1 MNLLVALALAAAAL
15 GDDVTHGAFAAKMVA
30 RDVARQTMEVGYPYV
45 PGPYYGAPVWSAM
58 LLNHTFYNSY
68 GVPAEFAYA
77 PPPVAFNRVVLTLHT
92 SIAGRQYDRL
102 AHLVVGGAEVWRTS
116 TIEPHG
122 RAVHESAY
130 SKDVLA
136 YLASF
141 ERAAAASLV
150 LGNINNAQLLGA
162 PAVEL
167 YALFYWAD
175 DAIGLGGDLPDAGDA
190 LFATARPASR
200 VYGLTGVTYLPQDPI
215 EVAVAA
221 LARNTTRVTLLV
233 FALGNA
239 DEEFWYTNAFLQY
252 TSVFAAEGTVPGYG
266 PARVVNVYCNGAKV
280 ATQSPQ
286 PFVFTGGISPYL
298 WTPVVAPNAFDLPS
312 LDIDLTALLP
322 SLWLGAR
329 LAVEVS
335 NATGGTTGSDWIVLA
350 NLLAYEAAVVAGA
363 NGRLTNVASWG
374 AVAPLGSVGDGTLA
388 QSIGGE
394 FHAKVESRVAFDVA
408 GGTLDVVLRLA
419 TAASVSNA
427 QQLGDYGNVQLV
439 AHWGASERTFDA
451 LEGGVR
457 QVYSH
462 RTVLEYPLD
471 LVVAY
476 DNVSTT
482 VANISVGRSER
493 IEIGGQLVYHSATDV
508 AGDSTIVE
516 TSTSGYGHGDTSAYY
531 RLWQQPPFAPASYQR
546 TVVSKNNTLVS
557 DTSGAG
563 LPPPPRAAAAAAV
576 GDGVVEA
583 APPSALHKFKR
594 QRALR
599 ARAKRQPEEHSGGWG
614 PCAPSGAERMRAL
627 IAR

>member
-1 MNLLVALALAAAAL
+1 MNLLIVLAALASAAAL
-15 GDDVTHGAFAAKMVA
+15 GNDVTDVKFAAKMVA
-30 RDVARQTMEVGYPYV
+30 RDVARQTTEVGYPYV
-45 PGPYYGAPVWSAM
+45 PGSCYGAPVWSAM

-68 GVPAEFAYA
+68 EAPASFAYA
-77 PPPVAFNRVVLTLHT
+77 PPPVAFNRVVLTLNT
-92 SIAGRQYDRL
+92 SITGRQYDRL

-122 RAVHESAY
+122 RPVYESTY

-136 YLASF
+136 YLALF
-141 ERAAAASLV
+141 ESAASATLV
-150 LGNINNAQLLGA
+150 LGNINTAQLLGA

-215 EVAVAA
+215 EVSVPA
-221 LARNTTRVTLLV
+221 LPRNTTRVTLLV

-252 TSVFAAEGTVPGYG
+252 TSVFAEEGTVPGYG

-298 WTPVVAPNAFDLPS
+298 WTPIVAPNAFDLPS

-329 LAVEVS
+329 LSVEVS
-335 NATGGTTGSDWIVLA
+335 NATGGATGSDWIVLA
-350 NLLAYEAAVVAGA
+350 NLLAYEAALVVGA
-363 NGRLTNVASWG
+363 SGQLTSVASWG
-374 AVAPLGSVGDGTLA
+374 AVVPLGSVGDGSLA

-394 FHAKVESRVAFDVA
+394 FHAEIESRVVFDLAGASLDVA
-408 GGTLDVVLRLA
+408 LRLA
-419 TAASVSNA
+419 TVARVSNA

-439 AHWGASERTFDA
+439 AHWGASERIFEA
-451 LEGGVR
+451 LEGAVR
-457 QVYSH
+457 QVYAH

-471 LVVAY
+471 LVLAY

-546 TVVSKNNTLVS
+546 TVVSMNNTLVS

-563 LPPPPRAAAAAAV
+563 QPPPRAAAATAAV
-576 GDGVVEA
+576 GEGVVNV
-583 APPSALHKFKR
+583 APPSALHKFRR

-599 ARAKRQPEEHSGGWG
+599 ARAKR
-614 PCAPSGAERMRAL
+614 
-627 IAR
+627 

>member
-1 MNLLVALALAAAAL
+1 MNLLIVLAALASAAAL
-15 GDDVTHGAFAAKMVA
+15 GNDVTDVKFAAKMVA
-30 RDVARQTMEVGYPYV
+30 RDVARQTTEVGYPYV
-45 PGPYYGAPVWSAM
+45 PGSCYGAPVWSAM

-68 GVPAEFAYA
+68 EAPASFAYA
-77 PPPVAFNRVVLTLHT
+77 PPPVAFNRVVLTLNT
-92 SIAGRQYDRL
+92 SITGRQYDRL

-122 RAVHESAY
+122 RPVYESTY

-136 YLASF
+136 YLALF
-141 ERAAAASLV
+141 ESAASATLV
-150 LGNINNAQLLGA
+150 LGNINTAQLLGA

-215 EVAVAA
+215 EVSVPA
-221 LARNTTRVTLLV
+221 LPRNTTRVTLLV

-239 DEEFWYTNAFLQY
+239 DEEFWYTNEFLQY
-252 TSVFAAEGTVPGYG
+252 TSVFAEEGTVPGYG

-298 WTPVVAPNAFDLPS
+298 WTPIVAPNAFDLPS

-329 LAVEVS
+329 LSVEVS
-335 NATGGTTGSDWIVLA
+335 NATGGATGSDWIVLA
-350 NLLAYEAAVVAGA
+350 NLLAYEAALVVGA
-363 NGRLTNVASWG
+363 SGQLTSVASWG
-374 AVAPLGSVGDGTLA
+374 AVVPLGSVGDGSLA

-394 FHAKVESRVAFDVA
+394 FHAEIESRVVFDLVGASLDVA
-408 GGTLDVVLRLA
+408 LRLA
-419 TAASVSNA
+419 TVARVSNA

-439 AHWGASERTFDA
+439 AHWGASERIFEA
-451 LEGGVR
+451 LEGAVR
-457 QVYSH
+457 QVYAH

-471 LVVAY
+471 LVLAY

-546 TVVSKNNTLVS
+546 TVVSMNNTLVS

-563 LPPPPRAAAAAAV
+563 QPPPRAAAAAAAV
-576 GDGVVEA
+576 GDGVVNA
-583 APPSALHKFKR
+583 APPSALHKFRR

-599 ARAKRQPEEHSGGWG
+599 ARAKR
-614 PCAPSGAERMRAL
+614 
-627 IAR
+627 

>member
-1 MNLLVALALAAAAL
+1 M
-15 GDDVTHGAFAAKMVA
+15 
-30 RDVARQTMEVGYPYV
+30 
-45 PGPYYGAPVWSAM
+45 
-58 LLNHTFYNSY
+58 
-68 GVPAEFAYA
+68 
-77 PPPVAFNRVVLTLHT
+77 
-92 SIAGRQYDRL
+92 
-102 AHLVVGGAEVWRTS
+102 VVGGAEVWRTS

-122 RAVHESAY
+122 RPVYESTY

-136 YLASF
+136 YLALF
-141 ERAAAASLV
+141 ESAASATLV
-150 LGNINNAQLLGA
+150 LGNINTAQLLGA

-215 EVAVAA
+215 EVSVPA
-221 LARNTTRVTLLV
+221 LPRNTTRVTLLV

-252 TSVFAAEGTVPGYG
+252 TSVFAEEGTVPGYG

-298 WTPVVAPNAFDLPS
+298 WTPIVAPNAFDLPS

-329 LAVEVS
+329 LSVEVS
-335 NATGGTTGSDWIVLA
+335 NATGGATGSDWIVLA
-350 NLLAYEAAVVAGA
+350 NLLAYEAALVVGA
-363 NGRLTNVASWG
+363 SGQLTSVASWG
-374 AVAPLGSVGDGTLA
+374 AVVPLGSVGDGSLA

-394 FHAKVESRVAFDVA
+394 FHAEIESRVVFDLAGASLDVA
-408 GGTLDVVLRLA
+408 LRLA
-419 TAASVSNA
+419 TVARVSNA

-439 AHWGASERTFDA
+439 AHWGASERIFEA
-451 LEGGVR
+451 LEGAVR
-457 QVYSH
+457 QVYAH

-471 LVVAY
+471 LVLAY

-546 TVVSKNNTLVS
+546 TVVSMNNTLVS

-563 LPPPPRAAAAAAV
+563 QPPPRAAAAAAAV
-576 GDGVVEA
+576 GDGVVNV
-583 APPSALHKFKR
+583 APPSALHKFRR

-599 ARAKRQPEEHSGGWG
+599 ARAKR
-614 PCAPSGAERMRAL
+614 
-627 IAR
+627 